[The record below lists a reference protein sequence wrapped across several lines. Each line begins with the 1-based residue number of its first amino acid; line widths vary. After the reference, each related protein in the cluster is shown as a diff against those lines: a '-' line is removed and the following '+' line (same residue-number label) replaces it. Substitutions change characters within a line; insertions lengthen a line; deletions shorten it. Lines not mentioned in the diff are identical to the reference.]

1 MNTYG
6 LIHSNFL
13 VVFIWILLE
22 MRNLRN
28 IIVLVNRENEFHQAE
43 PRWTHKYNRT
53 ELIEIGQKVNNINMF
68 KRLPYETCAIIRKYK
83 LNRRK
88 RGSRAGKR
96 VKDKKFFR
104 RSSNF
109 SNLVKIKIV
118 DDRKSENISEK
129 TKIMLCNVQSLK
141 SKELLVR
148 EHIDETKVDVAILVE
163 TWLNQNDD
171 EWCTSSELN
180 NNGLQMDRIDR
191 KNRKGGGIMVV
202 CKQSIQLKRL
212 KKGNKLSFEYGIWR
226 LSFKSITMTIIVI
239 YRPPYS
245 QKHQYTVSAFLD
257 ELTDLLTNVLP
268 DYNNI
273 IVLGDINLHWDD
285 DLDPD
290 IGVYRD
296 TMVAMGLRQFV
307 NTPTHKAGHILDH
320 IFVEDGCKLNITDCA
335 LGCYISDHSSII
347 CELNIPKENFQR
359 VTKTTR
365 NLKSID
371 QDVLCRLLEC
381 NIADETSVNTKVE
394 KLENI
399 IRIAIDQLA
408 PAKTVT
414 KTIRYQNAWFTDEL
428 RYQRRK
434 VRRRERI
441 WKKYKEEHHW
451 SALKVEKNRYIWQ
464 LRKSKNVVMTNL
476 ILESKRKC
484 ETTILCF

>member
-1 MNTYG
+1 M
-6 LIHSNFL
+6 
-13 VVFIWILLE
+13 
-22 MRNLRN
+22 
-28 IIVLVNRENEFHQAE
+28 
-43 PRWTHKYNRT
+43 
-53 ELIEIGQKVNNINMF
+53 
-68 KRLPYETCAIIRKYK
+68 K
-83 LNRRK
+83 L
-88 RGSRAGKR
+88 
-96 VKDKKFFR
+96 
-104 RSSNF
+104 
-109 SNLVKIKIV
+109 
-118 DDRKSENISEK
+118 
-129 TKIMLCNVQSLK
+129 
-141 SKELLVR
+141 
-148 EHIDETKVDVAILVE
+148 DVTILVE

-226 LSFKSITMTIIVI
+226 LFFKSITMTIIVI

-257 ELTDLLTNVLP
+257 ELTNLLTNVLP

-273 IVLGDINLHWDD
+273 TVLGDINLHWDD
-285 DLDPD
+285 ALD

-320 IFVEDGCKLNITDCA
+320 IFVEDGCKLNIPDCA

-347 CELNIPKENFQR
+347 CELNILIENVQR

-365 NLKSID
+365 NLKSMD

-381 NIADETSVNTKVE
+381 NIAHEISVNTKIE

-399 IRIAIDQLA
+399 IRITIDQLA

-414 KTIRYQNAWFTDEL
+414 KTIRYQNTWFTDEL
-428 RYQRRK
+428 RDQRQK

-441 WKKYKEEHHW
+441 WKKYKEEHHP
-451 SALKVEKNRYIWQ
+451 
-464 LRKSKNVVMTNL
+464 KSGKKIGIFGN
-476 ILESKRKC
+476 
-484 ETTILCF
+484 